1 MDKTIKLLEEF
12 LKDYTME
19 GVCGFWVQPDE
30 DGEVPSVYIIFDL
43 DWLQTLGTIPR
54 VTRRMRQ
61 GVKEDIKNWT
71 GVDVPYVGSTAKK
84 CDNTKDINES
94 ISTYLRRRVSFKDMK
109 QDIDNLVDYEL
120 NPCEFSD
127 IGDFVAEAC
136 DILTYNYLEE
146 LQVSSKDKDGFYIAL
161 VDLFEKHLTNVYK
174 KRCVKGLKES
184 KRKIKTDLQIKKINI
199 SFKLWTGK
207 EISENITLAMSSNS
221 QDVFKLGNNIEKYSG
236 LSLKDAKKRNE
247 TPFDTYIYGL
257 VGPMNDGQDIYFWT
271 NGKRLAGSAEK
282 LGVQTAIVE
291 QLSHEGLHLTRAILS
306 KSEIKDKF
314 PDGDWPSVGEQDNDT
329 IEEEEL
335 TTSLSHVI
343 EAITPSFIEMAKKYI
358 PELKESKRKIIVTES
373 QYKRLFEQKKSKV
386 ELFQELINDKL
397 EYIRDFCGKDLDAEN
412 YSGDV
417 GFETCNELEIID
429 SIKVNEVNMMTGA
442 RTDMSGNMYDS
453 TPSIYVKLT
462 INYSKLKDRYDF
474 DELTYDLK
482 NILKNSTGK
491 LPIVFDYITNNISKI
506 KE

>member
-30 DGEVPSVYIIFDL
+30 DGGVPSVYIVLDL
-43 DWLQTLGTIPR
+43 DWLQSSPTKPDF
-54 VTRRMRQ
+54 VARRMRQ
-61 GVKEDIKNWT
+61 GLKEDIKNWT

-94 ISTYLRRRVSFKDMK
+94 ISTYLRRRVSFEYMK
-109 QDIDNLVDYEL
+109 QDIDNIVDYEL

-136 DILTYNYLEE
+136 DILAYNYLED

-161 VDLFEKHLTNVYK
+161 VDLFGKHLVNVYK
-174 KRCVKGLKES
+174 ERCVKGLKES
-184 KRKIKTDLQIKKINI
+184 K
-199 SFKLWTGK
+199 
-207 EISENITLAMSSNS
+207 
-221 QDVFKLGNNIEKYSG
+221 
-236 LSLKDAKKRNE
+236 KR
-247 TPFDTYIYGL
+247 
-257 VGPMNDGQDIYFWT
+257 
-271 NGKRLAGSAEK
+271 
-282 LGVQTAIVE
+282 
-291 QLSHEGLHLTRAILS
+291 
-306 KSEIKDKF
+306 
-314 PDGDWPSVGEQDNDT
+314 
-329 IEEEEL
+329 
-335 TTSLSHVI
+335 
-343 EAITPSFIEMAKKYI
+343 
-358 PELKESKRKIIVTES
+358 IIVTES

-386 ELFQELINDKL
+386 EVFQELINDKL
-397 EYIRDFCGKDLDAEN
+397 EYIRGFCDKDLDAEN

-462 INYSKLKDRYDF
+462 INYSSLRDRYDF
-474 DELTYDLK
+474 DEITYDLK

-491 LPIVFDYITNNISKI
+491 LPIVFDYRTNNISKI

>member
-30 DGEVPSVYIIFDL
+30 EGGVPSVYIIFDL
-43 DWLQTLGTIPR
+43 DWVYSLQTKPDF
-54 VTRRMRQ
+54 VARRMRQ
-61 GVKEDIKNWT
+61 GLKEDIKNWT

-94 ISTYLRRRVSFKDMK
+94 ISTYLRRRVSFEDMK

-136 DILTYNYLEE
+136 DILAYNYLED
-146 LQVSSKDKDGFYIAL
+146 LQVSSKDKDGFYVAL
-161 VDLFEKHLTNVYK
+161 VDLFGKHLVNVYK
-174 KRCVKGLKES
+174 ERCVKGLKES
-184 KRKIKTDLQIKKINI
+184 K
-199 SFKLWTGK
+199 
-207 EISENITLAMSSNS
+207 
-221 QDVFKLGNNIEKYSG
+221 
-236 LSLKDAKKRNE
+236 KR
-247 TPFDTYIYGL
+247 
-257 VGPMNDGQDIYFWT
+257 
-271 NGKRLAGSAEK
+271 
-282 LGVQTAIVE
+282 
-291 QLSHEGLHLTRAILS
+291 
-306 KSEIKDKF
+306 
-314 PDGDWPSVGEQDNDT
+314 
-329 IEEEEL
+329 
-335 TTSLSHVI
+335 
-343 EAITPSFIEMAKKYI
+343 
-358 PELKESKRKIIVTES
+358 IIVTES

-386 ELFQELINDKL
+386 EVFQELINDKL
-397 EYIRDFCGKDLDAEN
+397 EYIRGFCDKDLDAEN

-462 INYSKLKDRYDF
+462 INYSSLRDRYDF
-474 DELTYDLK
+474 DEITYDLK

-491 LPIVFDYITNNISKI
+491 LPIVFDYRTNNISKI